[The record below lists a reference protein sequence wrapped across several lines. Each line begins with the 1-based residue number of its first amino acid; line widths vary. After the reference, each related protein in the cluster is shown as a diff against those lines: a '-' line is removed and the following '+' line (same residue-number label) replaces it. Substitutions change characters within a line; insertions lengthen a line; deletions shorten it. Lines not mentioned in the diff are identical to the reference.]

1 MNTLTAKNF
10 TIFVIPAA
18 LLAAT
23 FWLMPRVTE
32 LPPARLELLGHLPY
46 LAIALGTI
54 LSLHFHRGRA
64 FFVFLLLALS
74 CWSFQRHLT
83 GAPRG
88 IEATVLFQAVTF
100 LVPPNIALF
109 ALMRE
114 RGIVTVAGRIRLAFL
129 AAQTLFVWW
138 AMAPGHVAVQQFL
151 AWQFTTGGFP
161 AGSPLPQPALPAIAL
176 SGAVVAVRASL
187 KQSPIDSSFL
197 GVLAAFTVACNGVA
211 HPYVTPV
218 FMTAAAVILSLG
230 VLKDSYNMAFRD
242 ELTGL
247 PSRRAL
253 NEQLSW
259 LGRRYCVAM
268 VDVDHFKKFNDT
280 YGHDVGDQVLRL
292 VASKL
297 RGVGGGGK
305 AYRYGGEEFTI
316 LFPRKGRDEVM
327 AHLEELR
334 GIIADYQMRL
344 RGNDRPSSCREGKR
358 QRSSAPPRSQGTVSV
373 TVSIGV
379 AESGGDRRRPDDVIK
394 AADQALYRAKGRG
407 RNLVSV

>member
-10 TIFVIPAA
+10 TIFVIPIA
-18 LLAAT
+18 LLTAT
-23 FWLMPRVTE
+23 FCLMPRVTE
-32 LPPARLELLGHLPY
+32 LPPARLELLVHLPY
-46 LAIALGTI
+46 LAVALGMI
-54 LSLHFHRGRA
+54 LSVHFHRGRA
-64 FFVFLLLALS
+64 LFVFLLLAAS
-74 CWSFQRHLT
+74 YWSFRGHLT

-100 LVPPNIALF
+100 LVPLNIALF
-109 ALMRE
+109 SLMRE

-129 AAQTLFVWW
+129 AGQALFVWW
-138 AMAPGHVAVQQFL
+138 AMEPGHVAIQQFL
-151 AWQFTTGGFP
+151 GRQFTAGSFP
-161 AGSPLPQPALPAIAL
+161 AGSPLPQPALPAMAL
-176 SGAVVAVRASL
+176 SGIVVAVRASL
-187 KQSPIDSSFL
+187 KQSPIDSAFL
-197 GVLAAFTVACNGVA
+197 GCLAAFSVACNGIA
-211 HPYVTPV
+211 HPYATPV

-297 RGVGGGGK
+297 RGVSGGGK

-316 LFPRKGRDEVM
+316 LFPHKEREEVL

-334 GIIADYQMRL
+334 GTIADYQMRL

-358 QRSSAPPRSQGTVSV
+358 QRSNTSRSQGTVSV

-379 AESGGDRRRPDDVIK
+379 AESGGDRRRPADVIK